1 MANVNNEVIALAIRD
16 FLIKNDLAGD
26 LCRIYYDGKRI
37 SFVDGKPIVEEGI
50 KASSFF
56 KYAVDKWVNM
66 TFEGAFYSI
75 MNYPNTPYEYRIA
88 REFEE
93 MLDFLGCYSELG
105 NAWNLNI
112 VPINS

>member
-56 KYAVDKWVNM
+56 KYAVDSTVCM
-66 TFEGAFYSI
+66 TFEGPFYTI
-75 MNYPNTPYEYRIA
+75 LNYPSTSYEYKMYRD
-88 REFEE
+88 FESL
-93 MLDFLGCYSELG
+93 LDNYGCYFELG
-105 NAWNLNI
+105 NAWNLN
-112 VPINS
+112 VVQL